1 MCFSVWLGIPCWR
14 WNLQN
19 DFPSLL
25 GFNFY
30 PCQLLWLL
38 WHLPRQHYLIYIT
51 WSSFM
56 RMHILKGKQI
66 NQKWPLSSHIYSIF
80 VNEGSLQG
88 RAYKAIVLS
97 RYSQW
102 NGSVCTFI
110 ILYFRPPI
118 WIHHNIYSFTP
129 GRWIQ
134 RAIMH
139 RSTMTGFPTEPVSN
153 DHQTE
158 ISLSL

>member
-1 MCFSVWLGIPCWR
+1 MCFSVWLDIPCWK
-14 WNLQN
+14 WNEQN
-19 DFPSLL
+19 YVPSLL

-30 PCQLLWLL
+30 PWLLLRLL

-56 RMHILKGKQI
+56 SVLKGKQI
-66 NQKWPLSSHIYSIF
+66 HQKLPLSSHVYFIF
-80 VNEGSLQG
+80 VEGSLQG
-88 RAYKAIVLS
+88 RPYKAIVLS

-102 NGSVCTFI
+102 NCSVCTFI

-118 WIHHNIYSFTP
+118 WIRHNILFHTRKINT
-129 GRWIQ
+129 G
-134 RAIMH
+134 AMMH
-139 RSTMTGFPTEPVSN
+139 RSPMTGFPTEPVSN

-158 ISLSL
+158 MSLSL